1 MSEIVPHNN
10 TELDRRQEQNGYVP
24 VALLQDAGE
33 RAQRSLLDFF
43 EVELANENTQRAYS
57 RAVRRF
63 FAWCQSSDLDIQH
76 VHPSDVA
83 RYFREVHPGAPASK
97 RQERAAIRRLFDWLV
112 KDQVIPFNPASSV
125 RLKRYSVRTGKTPI
139 LDNADMKRLLESIET
154 KTISGL
160 RDRAIIGAMFYTF
173 CRVGALVKIQ
183 TGDYYHHGRRSFLRL
198 REKGGKEIEA
208 PVHHALQGLLDAYL
222 QAARLQMAFD
232 AEDEAAPLFRS
243 LSPKRTLTSKAL
255 DTSAVRYMVKR
266 RIRKAG
272 LYGKISPHS
281 FRGTGITNYLEH
293 GGQVEHAQHLA
304 AHADPRTTKL
314 YDRRQE
320 RVSLDEVERIRLD

>member
-1 MSEIVPHNN
+1 MSELVPHESTALERN
-10 TELDRRQEQNGYVP
+10 QAAGAYVP
-24 VALLQDAGE
+24 AALLKDAGE

-43 EVELANENTQRAYS
+43 EVELVGENTRRAYG

-63 FAWCQSSDLDIQH
+63 FAWCQASGLDIKH

-83 RYFREVHPGAPASK
+83 RYFREAHPGAPASK

-112 KDQVIPFNPASSV
+112 KDQVLPFNPASSV

-154 KTISGL
+154 DTISGL
-160 RDRAIIGAMFYTF
+160 RDRALIGAMFYTL

-183 TGDYYHHGRRSFLRL
+183 AGDDYHHGRRSFLRL
-198 REKGGKEIEA
+198 RERGGKEIEA

-222 QAARLQMAFD
+222 HAARLQVAFD
-232 AEDEAAPLFRS
+232 HEEATAPLFRS
-243 LSPKRTLTSKAL
+243 LSPRRTLTSQAL
-255 DTSAVRYMVKR
+255 DTSAVRYMAKR

-272 LYGKISPHS
+272 LYGRISPHS
-281 FRGTGITNYLEH
+281 FRGTGITNYL
-293 GGQVEHAQHLA
+293 EHAQHLA